1 MLYLYRKQNSFAPK
15 GQVMS
20 VEPNGLFGKAGEV
33 SVQVK
38 SVNAVDGTKVMLSGS
53 NISDTGKSKLGAA
66 IILTICCL
74 FGFLIHGGDGEIPAG
89 THFDAMVASNVDLA
103 VE

>member
-1 MLYLYRKQNSFAPK
+1 
-15 GQVMS
+15 MS

-74 FGFLIHGGDGEIPAG
+74 FHSS
-89 THFDAMVASNVDLA
+89 HFPCMAFTMKRTVVYVSVPRKARRLSLKNTA
-103 VE
+103 YQAYE